1 MIGLKTIIIT
11 VILSF
16 IISFS
21 VNADT
26 YDFSIIESQSL
37 VNTEQTN
44 LTVTI
49 DIKDVTVNT
58 EIYVVFNLGLSSQ
71 KVLKTLLIQ
80 GKATISENINTSI
93 VQDFS
98 SVSLAIDDKI
108 YLYKKPY
115 SILINSTQIIDE
127 PIGDYVGGV
136 FSLSAET
143 AHTVAEVSTPKVI
156 RSTSSTILLDKTNRL
171 LSVKVISFVA
181 ILSLICYKIIRS
193 IKTFR
198 N

>member
-1 MIGLKTIIIT
+1 MIGLRTVMIT

-26 YDFSIIESQSL
+26 YNFSIIESQSL

-49 DIKDVTVNT
+49 DMKDVTVNT
-58 EIYVVFNLGLSSQ
+58 EINIVFNLGLSSQ
-71 KVLKTLLIQ
+71 KVLKILLIQ

-93 VQDFS
+93 VQNFS
-98 SVSLAIDDKI
+98 SVSLAIDNKV

-115 SILINSTQIIDE
+115 SIIINST
-127 PIGDYVGGV
+127 
-136 FSLSAET
+136 
-143 AHTVAEVSTPKVI
+143 
-156 RSTSSTILLDKTNRL
+156 
-171 LSVKVISFVA
+171 
-181 ILSLICYKIIRS
+181 
-193 IKTFR
+193 
-198 N
+198 

>member
-1 MIGLKTIIIT
+1 MIGLRTVMIT

-26 YDFSIIESQSL
+26 YNFSIIESQSL

-49 DIKDVTVNT
+49 DMKDVTVNT
-58 EIYVVFNLGLSSQ
+58 EINIVFNLGLSSQ
-71 KVLKTLLIQ
+71 KVLKILLIQ

-93 VQDFS
+93 VQNFS
-98 SVSLAIDDKI
+98 SVSLAIDNKV

-115 SILINSTQIIDE
+115 SIIINSTQIIDE
-127 PIGDYVGGV
+127 PIGDYVSGV

-143 AHTVAEVSTPKVI
+143 AQTVAEVSNKKVI
-156 RSTSSTILLDKTNRL
+156 SSNSSTILLDKTNSL
-171 LSVKVISFVA
+171 LLVKVIVFVV

>member
-1 MIGLKTIIIT
+1 MIGLRTVMIT

-26 YDFSIIESQSL
+26 YNFSIIESQSL

-49 DIKDVTVNT
+49 DMKDVTVNT
-58 EIYVVFNLGLSSQ
+58 EINIVFNLGLSSQ

-93 VQDFS
+93 VQNFS
-98 SVSLAIDDKI
+98 SVSLAIDNKV

-115 SILINSTQIIDE
+115 SIIINSTQIIDE
-127 PIGDYVGGV
+127 PIGDYVSGV

-143 AHTVAEVSTPKVI
+143 AQTVAEVSNKKVI
-156 RSTSSTILLDKTNRL
+156 SSNSSTILLDKTNSL
-171 LSVKVISFVA
+171 LLVKVIVFVV